1 MSHPSNPNTQL
12 TARTQEVLQAIAKAG
27 RPPIATLTAQQ
38 AKEAYALGAGIL
50 EAPIPAMA
58 RDETLQ
64 ISVRDG
70 AQLRAKLWSPIPNNA
85 KTVTPVL
92 LYFHG
97 GGFTVGSPETHE
109 GVCKQLAH
117 LAQCAVVSLDYR
129 LAPEHKFPTEIGRA
143 HV

>member
-64 ISVRDG
+64 ITVRDG
-70 AQLRAKLWSPIPNNA
+70 AQLRAKLWSPIDRKSTRLNSS
-85 KTVTPVL
+85 
-92 LYFHG
+92 H
-97 GGFTVGSPETHE
+97 
-109 GVCKQLAH
+109 
-117 LAQCAVVSLDYR
+117 VSESR
-129 LAPEHKFPTEIGRA
+129 MPSSA
-143 HV
+143 